1 MLPTETE
8 NKGIQENKK
17 KVFLSKRRENTRDGE
32 KRTKHKQGKEISNQI
47 HLQAGLRKHL
57 YEQGQWR

>member
-17 KVFLSKRRENTRDGE
+17 KVFLNKRRENTRDGE
-32 KRTKHKQGKEISNQI
+32 KRIKHKQGTEISYQI
-47 HLQAGLRKHL
+47 HLQVGLRKRH
-57 YEQGQWR
+57 YEES